1 MSRPNPTP
9 RGPAGGQLQVLAL
22 SRRRVRILAAM
33 WLACLGAVLG
43 RVAYLQGAASERLRE
58 LGLQQQVA
66 TVSVPA
72 SRGRIYDR
80 AGRELA
86 SNVARD
92 SVYAVPAA
100 IRDPHQFA
108 RRVAPVLGLPV
119 QEVVDRVRGGGHFA
133 WLGRQVPPDTSA
145 QLRTMGLGGQL
156 GFEQEE
162 KRVYPAGSLA
172 AHVLGFTGVD
182 NQGLAGVELQYE
194 EALRGRPGRAVRVRD
209 ALGREILEGR
219 QLLSPARPG
228 ADLVLAVDSVV
239 QYVAER
245 ELART
250 MEEHRAKGGA
260 VVVMDVHTGELVALA
275 SAPSFDP
282 NRFEDGPE
290 LWRNRALEAYE
301 PGSTLKLAVVAAA
314 LEDGVLEDGSR
325 FVCQGTLSIPGG
337 FTIREADG
345 HAHGRVSVADAIRLS
360 CNVASAQLGAS
371 LGPERLYRALVR
383 FGFGRPTGVDL
394 PGESPGIVRPA
405 SSWSSTDPYAVAIG
419 QGVAVTPVQLVRFV
433 AALANGG
440 FLVQPRVAVA
450 LRQPDGTLRQ
460 LGEQSRVRVLS
471 ASVAA
476 SMLRMMEA
484 VVTGGTGRA
493 AAIHGYR
500 VAGKTGTA
508 QKPSPAGGYESGRYV
523 ASFVGIVPAD
533 RPRLALL
540 VLVDEPQGAYYGGEV
555 AAPAFSRIASQA
567 LWVLGIPPSESSPR
581 VLQRRGGD

>member
-1 MSRPNPTP
+1 
-9 RGPAGGQLQVLAL
+9 
-22 SRRRVRILAAM
+22 M
-33 WLACLGAVLG
+33 WLACLGVVLG
-43 RVAYLQGAASERLRE
+43 RVVYLQGVASGRLRE
-58 LGLQQQVA
+58 LALRQQVA

-80 AGRELA
+80 EGRELA
-86 SNVARD
+86 VNVTRD

-100 IRDPHQFA
+100 IPDPQQFA
-108 RRVAPVLGLPV
+108 RRVAPVLGRSV
-119 QEVVDRVRGGGHFA
+119 QQVVDRVRSGGHFV
-133 WLGRQVPPDTSA
+133 WLARQVPPATSA
-145 QLRTMGLGGQL
+145 QLRSLGLKGQL

-172 AHVLGFTGVD
+172 SHVLGFTGVD

-209 ALGREILEGR
+209 ALGREILEGH
-219 QLLSPARPG
+219 QVLSPARSG
-228 ADLVLAVDSVV
+228 SDLVLALDTVV

-250 MEEHRAKGGA
+250 IEEHRAKGGA
-260 VVVMDVHTGELVALA
+260 VVVMDVHTGELLALA

-282 NRFEDGPE
+282 NRFEDAAE
-290 LWRNRALEAYE
+290 LWLNRALEAYE

-314 LEDGVLEDGSR
+314 LEAGLVEDGSR
-325 FVCQGTLSIPGG
+325 LTCQGTLSIPGG

-345 HAHGRVSVADAIRLS
+345 RAHGRVSVLDAVRLS
-360 CNVASAQLGAS
+360 CNVAAAQLGAS

-394 PGESPGIVRPA
+394 PGESPGILRPP
-405 SSWSSTDPYAVAIG
+405 SRWSLTDPYAVAIG
-419 QGVAVTPVQLVRFV
+419 QGVAVTPLQLVRFV

-440 FLVQPRVAVA
+440 FLVRPRVAVA
-450 LRQPDGTLRQ
+450 LRHADGTLRQ
-460 LGEQSRVRVLS
+460 MGEQGKVRVLS

-476 SMLRMMEA
+476 SLLRMMEA
-484 VVTGGTGRA
+484 VVTRGTGTA
-493 AAIHGYR
+493 AAIYGYR

-533 RPRLALL
+533 RPRLAVL

-567 LWVLGIPPSESSPR
+567 LWVLGIPPDKSSPQ
-581 VLQRRGGD
+581 VLQRPGGD